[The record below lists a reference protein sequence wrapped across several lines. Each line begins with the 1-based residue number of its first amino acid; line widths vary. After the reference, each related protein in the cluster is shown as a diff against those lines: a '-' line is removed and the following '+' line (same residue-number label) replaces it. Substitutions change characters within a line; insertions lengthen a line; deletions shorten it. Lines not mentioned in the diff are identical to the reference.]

1 MKQMNGWATSNF
13 NLILHAAISLPAS
26 FLPSPYFKILTRPF
40 VTFLVLQIYTYL
52 YIVYERIYIYIAT
65 QFPSSYKNPIFLLL
79 FLSFQPQASHLTSVH
94 TPVVS
99 YHCSSPTVNHKV
111 TAETSC
117 SKISLLR
124 EYPTS
129 ELLCNR
135 CNFHSVQFAFSASC
149 FSEIT
154 AHHWDKKITVCY
166 WVATTM
172 PLSGN
177 YYLLKWIS
185 SNLLPQDKQSLWVQI
200 WKSQTLQ

>member
-1 MKQMNGWATSNF
+1 MRQMNGWATSDF
-13 NLILHAAISLPAS
+13 NPLLHAALSLSAS

-40 VTFLVLQIYTYL
+40 FIFLVLQIYALL
-52 YIVYERIYIYIAT
+52 YGIQIYIYIAT
-65 QFPSSYKNPIFLLL
+65 QFPSSYKKPIFLLL
-79 FLSFQPQASHLTSVH
+79 FLSSQPQVSHLTSVH

-124 EYPTS
+124 KCPTS
-129 ELLCNR
+129 ELLYNR
-135 CNFHSVQFAFSASC
+135 SNLHSVQFAFSAAC
-149 FSEIT
+149 FSKIT
-154 AHHWDKKITVCY
+154 GHHWEKKITVCY

-185 SNLLPQDKQSLWVQI
+185 NNLLPQNKQSFWVQI
-200 WKSQTLQ
+200 WTSRTLQ